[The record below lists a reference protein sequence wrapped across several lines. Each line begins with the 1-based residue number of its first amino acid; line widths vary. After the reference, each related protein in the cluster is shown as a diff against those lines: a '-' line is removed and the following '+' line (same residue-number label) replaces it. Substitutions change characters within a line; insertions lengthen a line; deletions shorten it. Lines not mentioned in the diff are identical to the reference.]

1 VPEANKQENALTI
14 LRDSAFR
21 SNTIRKYAIDPLCF
35 NHHPHKEL
43 LQLADDILRTR
54 DNMGHTTH
62 IGKVKSHTGVT
73 DNDEADTAA
82 RIVVEGHKTPDIIF
96 TYANPPIRGLRT
108 CSQIRGTRKDTP
120 SSIYNLADLHSSL
133 HKLIR
138 AHALNN
144 TTRHST
150 IYGQIL

>member
-1 VPEANKQENALTI
+1 MPEANKQENALTI

-82 RIVVEGHKTPDIIF
+82 RGVVEGHKPQDIIC
-96 TYANPPIRGLRT
+96 TDADPHIRGLRT
-108 CSQIRGTRKDTP
+108 WPQLRETKKTHH
-120 SSIYNLADLHSSL
+120 LAY
-133 HKLIR
+133 
-138 AHALNN
+138 
-144 TTRHST
+144 TT
-150 IYGQIL
+150 